1 MNYADLLDLPKQI
14 QWRGWA
20 SIPRHPAYESGALP
34 TELPRH
40 SPVTSL
46 DGGWFT
52 VHFFGTR
59 GFVSLGLMN
68 PLLCQLSYR
77 AKLVMRGELKQK
89 TRTYWVSGLWI
100 DPARRPIIAE
110 RPWGGMRSGCG
121 VYALPVPAILL
132 STASGM
138 LP

>member
-1 MNYADLLDLPKQI
+1 MNFANLLDLPKQI

-40 SPVTSL
+40 GPETSL
-46 DGGWFT
+46 DSGWFT
-52 VHFFGTR
+52 VHLLGTR

-77 AKLVMRGELKQK
+77 AKLTIRGELKPK
-89 TRTYWVSGLWI
+89 ARTYWVSGLWFN
-100 DPARRPIIAE
+100 PARGPIIAE
-110 RPWGGMRSGCG
+110 RP
-121 VYALPVPAILL
+121 
-132 STASGM
+132 
-138 LP
+138 